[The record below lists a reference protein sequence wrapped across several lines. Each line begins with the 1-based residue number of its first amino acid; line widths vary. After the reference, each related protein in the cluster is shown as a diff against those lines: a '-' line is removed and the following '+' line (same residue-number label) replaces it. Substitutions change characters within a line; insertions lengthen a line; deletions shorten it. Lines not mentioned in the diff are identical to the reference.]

1 MSIARQL
8 YQLQEIDLKLESN
21 ERTQRQIVSQLGESQ
36 EVARIK
42 TELAVEQQRLEE
54 LEHQQHSYEWE
65 IDDLESKIKTN
76 EEKLYSGK
84 ITNPKE
90 LSNLQLE
97 VEDLKSRRAQFED
110 KALEIMDQVESTT
123 ARVATMSKELE
134 RLETEW
140 QRHQQELSANLN
152 QLKTE
157 HADLKSQRQTQAVE
171 IEPQLM
177 ETYSALRKQKGT
189 AIAKVEQGMCRG
201 CQIVLPTTELQQV
214 RGGNIVRCDSC
225 GRILFLA

>member
-1 MSIARQL
+1 MSVVKQL

-21 ERTQRQIVSQLGESQ
+21 ELTQEQIVSQLGESQ

-54 LEHQQHSYEWE
+54 LKHQQHSYEWE

-76 EEKLYSGK
+76 EEKLYSGR

-90 LSNLQLE
+90 LSNFQLE
-97 VEDLKSRRAQFED
+97 VEDLKSRRTQFED

-123 ARVATMSKELE
+123 SRVAAMSKELE
-134 RLETEW
+134 RLEAEW
-140 QRHQQELSANLN
+140 QHHQQELSTNLE
-152 QLKTE
+152 QLKTA
-157 HADLKSQRQTQAVE
+157 HANLKSQRQRLAGE
-171 IEPQLM
+171 IEPQIM
-177 ETYSALRKQKGT
+177 EVYVALRKQKGT

-201 CQIVLPTTELQQV
+201 CQITLPTTELQQA
-214 RGGNIVRCDSC
+214 RSGNLVRCDSC